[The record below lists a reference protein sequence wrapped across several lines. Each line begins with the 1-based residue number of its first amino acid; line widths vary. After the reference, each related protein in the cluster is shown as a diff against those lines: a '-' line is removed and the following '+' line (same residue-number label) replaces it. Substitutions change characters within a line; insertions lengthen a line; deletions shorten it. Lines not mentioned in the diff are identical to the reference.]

1 MAAMRLPIG
10 HCSTRSSI
18 PQPVHRGCRSTTV
31 AALASASR
39 STPAWSS
46 SPMAPKIPSAASSA
60 FSPAIPVPAFF
71 ATPMLVILARSSS
84 LLLTTSISP
93 CSRCGEI
100 DVVAGIG
107 DAGRLGRFKAVRG
120 SPTPVQRA
128 RDRHGYFCGTLR
140 IGLLIH
146 RNRMQK
152 LIECVPNF
160 SEGRDQNVI
169 RQITDAVKSTD
180 GVSLLD
186 IDPGASTNRTV
197 VTFVGSPDAAVE
209 AAFRAIKKAAEL
221 IDMRKHKGAHPRMG
235 ATDVCPFIPV
245 SNVSWDEAVECA
257 RKLGKRVSEELKIPV
272 YLYEKAAKDNA
283 RSNLAVIRAGEYE
296 GFFEKIKQ
304 PEWKPDFGP
313 AVFNKN
319 SGATVIGVRDFLVA
333 YNANLNTKSV
343 RRANS
348 VAFDVREQG
357 RVKTEDGTPSGKP
370 VLGLNGEPVRI
381 PGILKHVKAI
391 GWFVKEYGIAQVSM
405 NLTNIEETP
414 LHVAFDAC
422 VQAAA
427 ERGLRVTGSEIVGMV
442 PKKSLVDAGRYF
454 LRKQR
459 CSEGASEEEL
469 MDIAIRSMGL
479 GELKPF
485 DPIEKVIELKIQ
497 STESKKSLVKMNM
510 REFCNETL
518 SDSPAPGGG
527 SVAALM
533 GALGASLGGMVANLS
548 AGKRGW
554 DDKLEYF
561 SDWAVKAQQLKDELL
576 SLVDEDTAAFNK
588 VIDSF
593 ALPKA
598 SAEEKTARSAAIE
611 AATKYAAEVPVK
623 VMETASRSYA
633 LLAEMAER
641 GNPASVSDV
650 GVGALAIR
658 ACIDGA
664 ALNVRINLANL
675 KDEKFKSDLQKKVRK
690 LQADSESAFKK
701 IDQIV
706 QSKLT

>member
-1 MAAMRLPIG
+1 
-10 HCSTRSSI
+10 
-18 PQPVHRGCRSTTV
+18 
-31 AALASASR
+31 
-39 STPAWSS
+39 
-46 SPMAPKIPSAASSA
+46 
-60 FSPAIPVPAFF
+60 
-71 ATPMLVILARSSS
+71 
-84 LLLTTSISP
+84 
-93 CSRCGEI
+93 
-100 DVVAGIG
+100 
-107 DAGRLGRFKAVRG
+107 
-120 SPTPVQRA
+120 
-128 RDRHGYFCGTLR
+128 
-140 IGLLIH
+140 
-146 RNRMQK
+146 MQK

-160 SEGRDQNVI
+160 SEGRDLDTI
-169 RQITDAVKSTD
+169 RQISDAIESVD

-186 IDPGASTNRTV
+186 VDPGASTNRTV
-197 VTFVGSPDAAVE
+197 VTFVGNPEAAVE
-209 AAFRAIKKAAEL
+209 AAFRGIKKAAEL
-221 IDMRKHKGAHPRMG
+221 IDMRKHKGEHPRMG

-245 SNVSWDEAVECA
+245 SNVSWEEAIACA
-257 RKLGKRVSEELKIPV
+257 NKLGKRVGEELKIPV
-272 YLYEKAAKDNA
+272 YLYEKAAKDKS
-283 RSNLAVIRAGEYE
+283 RSNLSIIRAGEYE

-304 PEWKPDFGP
+304 SEWKPDFGP
-313 AVFNKN
+313 AVFNEK

-333 YNANLNTKSV
+333 YNVNLNTKSV
-343 RRANS
+343 RRATS

-370 VLGLNGEPVRI
+370 ILDSNGEAVRI
-381 PGILKHVKAI
+381 PGMLKHVKAI

-422 VQAAA
+422 IESAAR
-427 ERGLRVTGSEIVGMV
+427 RGLRVTGSEIVGMV
-442 PKKSLVDAGRYF
+442 PKKCLVDAGRYF

-459 CSEGASEEEL
+459 WSEGASEEEL
-469 MDIAIRSMGL
+469 IDIAIRSMGL
-479 GELKPF
+479 SELRPF
-485 DPIEKVIELKIQ
+485 DPKEKVIELKI
-497 STESKKSLVKMNM
+497 ESAEQKLSLVKMNL

-588 VIDSF
+588 VMDAL
-593 ALPKA
+593 ALPKE
-598 SAEEKTARSAAIE
+598 SAEEKATRATTIE
-611 AATKYAAEVPVK
+611 EATKHAAEIPLK

-650 GVGALAIR
+650 GVGALATR
-658 ACIDGA
+658 ACIEGA
-664 ALNVRINLANL
+664 ALNVRINLGQL
-675 KDEKFKSDLQKKVRK
+675 KNEKSKTDLQEKVRK
-690 LQADSESAFKK
+690 ISADSEAQFNT
-701 IDQIV
+701 IIEV
-706 QSKLT
+706 VEGKLNKS